1 MNIKNFD
8 LNLLRVFVVV
18 YRLRSVS
25 HAANAIGLTQPAM
38 SNALRRLREQC
49 NDPLFTRSGRTMEP
63 TTLAHTLFAP
73 LEAALAGIETCFAHV
88 ADFRPDSSNRTF
100 RLLMSDVGEMVVL
113 PRLMLALSSAA
124 PGVSI
129 EASRLPYAEYAPAL
143 RSGEADLAIGNIG
156 FLHAGFYQQHLFD
169 DRYLCI
175 ARKGHPG
182 LRGKLTLARYLSLGH
197 VVSTAGSTDT
207 LVEEALLGRK
217 QQRDV
222 KLTVTHYQR
231 CAAIVMQS
239 DLIATVPGNAVVG
252 MDRLETYELP
262 FKMPQ
267 ARVRQFWHRRAH
279 TDAAHKWLRQL
290 IAGLILDGRGR
301 PRAHVAGPRAQ
312 HHAR

>member
-8 LNLLRVFVVV
+8 LNLMRVFVVV

-25 HAANAIGLTQPAM
+25 YAANAIGLTQPAM

-63 TTLAHTLFAP
+63 TALANSLFGP
-73 LEAALAGIETCFAHV
+73 LEAALSGIETCFAH
-88 ADFRPDSSNRTF
+88 AAAFSPESSTRTF

-124 PGVSI
+124 PSVSI
-129 EASRLPYAEYAPAL
+129 EASRLSHADYASAL
-143 RSGEADLAIGNIG
+143 RSGQADLAIGNIG

-175 ARKGHPG
+175 ARTDHPR
-182 LRGKLTLARYLSLGH
+182 LTGKMTLTRYLSQGH
-197 VVSTAGSTDT
+197 VVSTAGSTDA
-207 LVEEALLGRK
+207 LVEETLLSRR
-217 QQRDV
+217 QRRDV
-222 KLTVTHYQR
+222 KLTVTHYHR
-231 CAAIVMQS
+231 SAAIVAQS

-252 MDRLETYELP
+252 MDGLKTYALP

-279 TDAAHKWLRQL
+279 TDTAHKWLRQL
-290 IAGLILDGRGR
+290 IAALILG
-301 PRAHVAGPRAQ
+301 
-312 HHAR
+312 